1 MKGDKQIKS
10 PLLADFFLR
19 FIFCLPIW
27 SLAQQNQQLW
37 GVVRDKETGSPL
49 SFARVW
55 TAQSKAGTYSD
66 LDGKFS
72 FARSQESDT
81 LRVSYVGYVPY
92 SIPVSE
98 FRNGSHI
105 LMVPKETRVGEIV
118 IVPEDNPAELVMRRA
133 IEQRSWNDFNRLP
146 AWKYDSY
153 NKLFIFPK
161 TLNPDGTV
169 SEAERAR
176 RDSMVHEIDSLA
188 EVMHLFLWES
198 VTRKEYRRPGKSK
211 EVIIASRSS
220 GFKESVLPLVPADI
234 IDFSSFY
241 KDWVS
246 VLGQSFLS
254 PLNPE
259 ALSKYRFTMRD
270 TIPDGLDTL
279 YAIDF
284 SPAKKSFNGFEGTLH
299 IHSGRYALQH
309 IKADLFIQE
318 QDQVINGGRV
328 EQLFQLL
335 QDSVWFPSQ
344 LLTEFEVGT
353 GALADDVSGLLRL
366 NMAARVYL
374 SNISLDPDSVTRR
387 FGPDAIVTEVQA
399 AHRDSAFWKQFRA
412 DTLDAREK
420 NTYQFIDSLGGK
432 FRFDSW
438 AYQGQKLA
446 AGKIAWK
453 RLDIDLSRILQYNLV
468 EKLRVGIGLETNEK
482 LSATFSLG
490 GWAGWSWADQTMKY
504 GGFARLHP
512 FADKRWQAEYRYEYD
527 LLESGAP
534 GLLMNGYQ
542 RTADLLGRNVR
553 MRIMDYQTSRKWILR
568 NPVMK
573 NWTQELSFTQTDV
586 QPAYTYLFQGASRY
600 FLNEWAWEHRI
611 APGEKF
617 LKNGPFRIRLGTPL
631 PVFRFRVFASREWP
645 DGLGLNYSGASASVV
660 HTLNLHTRGKFQ
672 YALQGNYSE
681 GALPYARLQVLRGN
695 DDKSWPLTAP
705 MSFNTMR
712 FNEFVADRSLLVH
725 VRYDFNN
732 ALFHSRKWHP
742 NLLLEYNLGWGIL
755 DSGTAWQVTPFPI
768 QAPENIFQETGI
780 ILQDILPRQW
790 VRKSPTLALIGLGCY
805 YRIGAYTLPEPI
817 DNFSFK
823 LYSGFKF

>member
-10 PLLADFFLR
+10 PLLADFFLLV
-19 FIFCLPIW
+19 IFLFPSW
-27 SLAQQNQQLW
+27 TQAQPGSPLS
-37 GVVRDKETGSPL
+37 GVVLDQETGLPL

-55 TAQSKAGTYSD
+55 TSQGKTGTYTD
-66 LDGKFS
+66 LDGRFS
-72 FARSQESDT
+72 LYETRDLDS
-81 LRVSYVGYVPY
+81 LRVSYVGYVPF

-98 FRNGSHI
+98 FRNGSI
-105 LMVPKETRVGEIV
+105 IPMVPKETRISEIV
-118 IVPEDNPAELVMRRA
+118 IIPEDNPAEMVMRRA
-133 IEQRSWNDFNRLP
+133 IEQRSRNDFNRLP
-146 AWKYDSY
+146 AWRYDSY
-153 NKLFIFPK
+153 NKLFVYPK
-161 TLNPDGTV
+161 SSNPDGTV
-169 SEAERAR
+169 SETERAR
-176 RDSMVHEIDSLA
+176 RDSIVHEIDSLA

-211 EVIIASRSS
+211 EVIMASRSS
-220 GFKESVLPLVPADI
+220 GFKQSVLPLVPADI
-234 IDFSSFY
+234 IEFSSFY

-259 ALSKYRFTMRD
+259 ALTKYRFAMRD
-270 TIPDGLDTL
+270 TIPDGPDTL

-284 SPAKKSFNGFEGTLH
+284 SPGKKSFNGFEGTLH

-309 IKADLFIQE
+309 IKANLFIQE

-353 GALADDVSGLLRL
+353 SALANDVSGLLKL
-366 NMAARVYL
+366 KMAARVYL
-374 SNISLDPDSVTRR
+374 SNISLNQDSVTNR
-387 FGPDAIVTEVQA
+387 FGADAIVTDSDA
-399 AHRDSAFWKQFRA
+399 AMKDTLFWQRFRA
-412 DTLDAREK
+412 ASLDAREK
-420 NTYQFIDSLGGK
+420 KTYQFIDSLGGK

-446 AGKIAWK
+446 LGKLAWK
-453 RLDIDLSRILQYNLV
+453 KLDIDLGRMVQYNLV

-482 LSATFSLG
+482 FSGLFSIG
-490 GWAGWSWADQTMKY
+490 GWAGWSWADQILKY
-504 GGFARLHP
+504 GGFGRIHP
-512 FADKRWQAEYRYEYD
+512 FKDKRWQAEYRYEYD
-527 LLESGAP
+527 LLESAAP

-542 RTADLLGRNVR
+542 RTVDLLGRNIR
-553 MRIMDYQTSRKWILR
+553 MRVMDYQTSRKWILR
-568 NPVMK
+568 NPVLK
-573 NWTQELSFTQTDV
+573 NWTQEWSFAQIDV
-586 QPAYTYLFQGASRY
+586 QPAYAYLFQGASRY

-617 LKNGPFRIRLGTPL
+617 LKNGPFRISLGTPL
-631 PVFRFRVFASREWP
+631 PVFRIRLFASREWP

-660 HTLNLHTRGKFQ
+660 HTVNLYTRGKFQ

-755 DSGTAWQVTPFPI
+755 NSGTTWQVSPFPI
-768 QAPENIFQETGI
+768 QAPEKIFQETGI